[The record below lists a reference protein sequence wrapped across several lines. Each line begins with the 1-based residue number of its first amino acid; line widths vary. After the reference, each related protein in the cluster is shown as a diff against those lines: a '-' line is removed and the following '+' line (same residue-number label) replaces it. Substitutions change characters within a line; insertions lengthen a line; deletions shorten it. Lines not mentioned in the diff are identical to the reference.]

1 MKKKVPV
8 VTVAEP
14 KEAAQLAGLPV
25 EATVAL
31 ADLRTAVK
39 DGLLGFCADVG
50 LVVMYQVMEDELTR
64 RIGPKHARLPERTAN
79 WHGTTT
85 GPVVLGGRLL
95 SVGRPRGRTH
105 EGEEIELDSWA
116 MFSSRDLLD
125 QLTAERVLAGVA
137 TRRHA
142 DVSEPLTAD
151 IDEKA
156 KGTGRSSVSRRWKQA
171 TEAALAELM
180 AHDLSA
186 LDVAVLMVDGIEI
199 AGQCCWRPWSSPPTA
214 PRSRSGCGWVTPRTR
229 PS

>member
-14 KEAAQLAGLPV
+14 KEAAQLAGLPL

-31 ADLRTAVK
+31 ADLANAVK

-50 LVVMYQVMEDELTR
+50 LMVMYQVMEDELTR

-105 EGEEIELDSWA
+105 RGRGNSP
-116 MFSSRDLLD
+116 R
-125 QLTAERVLAGVA
+125 QLGRLQLQGPARPAHGRAGA
-137 TRRHA
+137 GGGGYPPARRC
-142 DVSEPLTAD
+142 V
-151 IDEKA
+151 
-156 KGTGRSSVSRRWKQA
+156 R
-171 TEAALAELM
+171 AA
-180 AHDLSA
+180 H
-186 LDVAVLMVDGIEI
+186 
-199 AGQCCWRPWSSPPTA
+199 R
-214 PRSRSGCGWVTPRTR
+214 
-229 PS
+229 